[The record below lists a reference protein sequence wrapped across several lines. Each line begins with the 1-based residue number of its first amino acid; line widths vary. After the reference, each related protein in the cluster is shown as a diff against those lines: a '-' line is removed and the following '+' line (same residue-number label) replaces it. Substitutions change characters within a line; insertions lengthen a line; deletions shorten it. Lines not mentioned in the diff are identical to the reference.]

1 MEKSTKRWIYSKI
14 IINFISLRFHLK
26 TVDYI
31 RGLKYFS
38 RSILPK

>member
-14 IINFISLRFHLK
+14 IIDFISLWFHLK

-31 RGLKYFS
+31 RALKYFNH
-38 RSILPK
+38 SISPK